1 MLTSQVLKI
10 HGVHSERRL
19 LAMVTKD
26 SSNCFGFGDVTLSI
40 PVTFPIPVCCVKK
53 SDSCEYCMLCK
64 GETIKRDMRFLK
76 FHRIKCLE
84 RKYAYKS
91 DPSVFNEEFGV
102 I

>member
-1 MLTSQVLKI
+1 MLTSQVLRI

-40 PVTFPIPVCCVKK
+40 PVTFPIPMCCVKK